1 MCQKLKILSIVDTRC
16 TTNLTQIKSRL
27 VVNSHNLP
35 IVIQVSSTSSI
46 IDNDREILLTA
57 RSTCCGEIFF
67 TESGVWDKV
76 PEGCTLIFE
85 DTQISLYYGTG
96 RMPKI
101 SSIRPVVSIQYWRVM
116 DRRTHDDSKYL
127 LA

>member
-1 MCQKLKILSIVDTRC
+1 MHLTTVYIQEALLLQMDRMTHYVSQKLKILSIVDTRC

-35 IVIQVSSTSSI
+35 TVIQVSSTSSI
-46 IDNDREILLTA
+46 IDNDREVLLTA

-85 DTQISLYYGTG
+85 DTQISL
-96 RMPKI
+96 
-101 SSIRPVVSIQYWRVM
+101 
-116 DRRTHDDSKYL
+116 
-127 LA
+127 